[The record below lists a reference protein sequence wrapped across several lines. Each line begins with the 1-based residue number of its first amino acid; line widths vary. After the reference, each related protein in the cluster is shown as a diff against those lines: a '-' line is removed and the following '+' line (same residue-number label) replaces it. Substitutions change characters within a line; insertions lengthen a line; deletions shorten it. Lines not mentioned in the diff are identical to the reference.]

1 MLEEIGDEGMKMR
14 KILNKIKEM
23 LAELGLPSVADKLD
37 FRRFCLLHLMAMALG
52 SRWGETC

>member
-1 MLEEIGDEGMKMR
+1 MR

-37 FRRFCLLHLMAMALG
+37 FPEDFAYGAYHLNGNGA
-52 SRWGETC
+52 R